1 MWPSIWKQ
9 TQLLAFP
16 YEVNN
21 SVETTAEPCTC
32 VRCLANVLTVPFW
45 NKLIVCPQAT
55 PWYCSNQAK
64 YPMCNCLQPQTKTWT
79 ILHFIYLFICSVA
92 KIWTTT
98 KKERENSGLMF
109 SPQLTAE
116 GCGFWNTPGCLT
128 PPISCAFPC
137 FSLEI
142 HSASGP
148 PPKMCLDKETLNVCN
163 PSATSPLRHEEL
175 IDKLLHIVK
184 DAQLQL
190 KGCYLM
196 LETERRCTLY

>member
-9 TQLLAFP
+9 TQLLAFA

-32 VRCLANVLTVPFW
+32 VRRLANVLTAPFW

-55 PWYCSNQAK
+55 LWYRSNQAK

-98 KKERENSGLMF
+98 KKEREKSRLMF

-116 GCGFWNTPGCLT
+116 GCFEYPRVPNPSH
-128 PPISCAFPC
+128 IMC
-137 FSLEI
+137 FSLLLLGNPQCVRP
-142 HSASGP
+142 SSKNVSGQR
-148 PPKMCLDKETLNVCN
+148 D
-163 PSATSPLRHEEL
+163 S
-175 IDKLLHIVK
+175 
-184 DAQLQL
+184 
-190 KGCYLM
+190 
-196 LETERRCTLY
+196 